1 MRARRW
7 LPVAVALVILVASL
21 VPGGG
26 GGGTLGPVG
35 VDKLLHV
42 VGYAVLAGTSLWALR
57 DRRLGATLAVVVL
70 VTGYGGVVELL
81 QGPVP
86 GRAVSLLDLVADA
99 VGAVLGVAGWWLFG
113 RSDSTGGPTGE

>member
-7 LPVAVALVILVASL
+7 LPLAVALVILVASL

-26 GGGTLGPVG
+26 GGGAIGPVG

-42 VGYAVLAGTSLWALR
+42 VGYAVLAGTSLWALC

-86 GRAVSLLDLVADA
+86 GRAVSLLDLVADG
-99 VGAVLGVAGWWLFG
+99 VGAVLGVVGWWLVG
-113 RSDSTGGPTGE
+113 RPHSTGGPTGE